1 MLHKIIVIFIAF
13 VISGAYISFRTFID
27 VGQGVREP
35 KDFFKEIFI
44 TSLLALLALITIIL
58 AIIDRM

>member
-44 TSLLALLALITIIL
+44 TSLLALITIVL
-58 AIIDRM
+58 VIIDKM

>member
-1 MLHKIIVIFIAF
+1 MLHKFIVIFITF

-44 TSLLALLALITIIL
+44 TSLLALITIIL

>member
-44 TSLLALLALITIIL
+44 TSLLALITIIL

>member
-1 MLHKIIVIFIAF
+1 MLHKIIVILIAF

-44 TSLLALLALITIIL
+44 TSLLALITIIL

>member
-1 MLHKIIVIFIAF
+1 MLHKIIVILIAF
-13 VISGAYISFRTFID
+13 VISGAYISLRTFID

-44 TSLLALLALITIIL
+44 TSLLALITIIL